1 METRPAAPAVV
12 AEPRPAPALE
22 PRQRWRL
29 TVRRSIDALPLAQRE
44 LLAAWDAAVG
54 GSGLPIVVGGPA
66 KPRPRV
72 VFGAP
77 LTVGMPSDGELL
89 EIVLTQRLPAWQVR
103 EALTGRLPVG
113 WSVADLADV
122 WLGGPPLAGRVAA
135 ADYRVTLGGS
145 AEVDSVA
152 RAADALL
159 AARSI
164 PRERAKG
171 SGTVSYDMRPLLVD
185 VRVTKPGRSVTI
197 RIRTRFHPELGTGRP
212 EEVVLA
218 LGELIGSPLAIEA
231 IVRERLLLAD
241 ELG

>member
-1 METRPAAPAVV
+1 METRPDAPP
-12 AEPRPAPALE
+12 ESRPTPPSE

-29 TVRRSIDALPLAQRE
+29 TVRRAADAPPLAQRE

-54 GSGLPIVVGGPA
+54 ECGLPFAVGDPA

-77 LTVGMPSDGELL
+77 LAVGMPSDGELV

-103 EALTGRLPVG
+103 EALASRLPVG
-113 WSVADLADV
+113 WSLLDLADV

-135 ADYRVTLGGS
+135 ADYRLTLGRGPGGEAVAS
-145 AEVDSVA
+145 A
-152 RAADALL
+152 AAALL
-159 AARSI
+159 AARSL

-171 SGTVSYDMRPLLVD
+171 NAMVRYDLRPLLLD
-185 VRVTKPGRSVTI
+185 VQVVKPGPPVTI

-218 LGELIGSPLAIEA
+218 LAELIGSPLPIEA

-241 ELG
+241 ELD